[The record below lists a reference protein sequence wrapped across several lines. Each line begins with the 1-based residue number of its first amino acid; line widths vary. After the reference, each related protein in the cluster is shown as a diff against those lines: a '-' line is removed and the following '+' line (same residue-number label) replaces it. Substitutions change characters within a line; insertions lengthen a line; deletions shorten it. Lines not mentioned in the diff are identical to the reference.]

1 MLKFI
6 KKLLKRLDRILPIIK
21 QVFIISLIVFFFI
34 ISLTYM
40 LAVFGHDILTGFM
53 QWLSSYIFVG
63 TITLNV
69 INTTVKRNINNG
81 NTSSSKDNS
90 SLKGDDKLKGQDGGT
105 NEDFN
110 NYKNEFFSKSHT
122 NCAYISEFFDNGFRG
137 LLTMGGIYLIAA
149 TCLSF
154 VDIII
159 SSDSSESCSSVGNL
173 SIFIENLTKDP
184 FKSLLFWFGV
194 FTLILIGLGGFGIYY
209 KGGKVGQLSSFL
221 PQIRDKII
229 EFFASIINPIISAL
243 IGIYVIKEV
252 FTDNII
258 RFLNNGS
265 VTTISDNVMNK
276 IMSILILVISIILII
291 LLFRGA
297 VIFIRDLLNLG
308 LAAYK
313 YIADPIFGENG
324 WFRKAESKASMCNI
338 KPYWDG
344 WKSEMN
350 KK

>member
-1 MLKFI
+1 MNITL
-6 KKLLKRLDRILPIIK
+6 IK
-21 QVFIISLIVFFFI
+21 QIFIISLIVFFFI

-53 QWLSSYIFVG
+53 QWLSSYIFIG
-63 TITLNV
+63 TIILNV
-69 INTTVKRNINNG
+69 INTIVEK
-81 NTSSSKDNS
+81 NTSSSK
-90 SLKGDDKLKGQDGGT
+90 GAQDVPGSKSQKGGT
-105 NEDFN
+105 NETKPNFKE
-110 NYKNEFFSKSHT
+110 YKKNFFEDSYT
-122 NCAYISEFFDNGFRG
+122 NCGTYISDFFDKGLRG
-137 LLTMGGIYLIAA
+137 ILTMGGIYLIAA

-159 SSDSSESCSSVGNL
+159 SSDSGESCSSVGNL

-194 FTLILIGLGGFGIYY
+194 FTLILIGLGRFDIYY
-209 KGGKVGQLSSFL
+209 KGRGVGKFSSYL
-221 PQIRDKII
+221 PRIRDKII
-229 EFFASIINPIISAL
+229 AFFSSVIDPIISAL

-258 RFLNNGS
+258 KFLNSGS
-265 VTTISDNVMNK
+265 VTTISDNVINK

-297 VIFIRDLLNLG
+297 YKFIAEITKSG
-308 LAAYK
+308 EIAYEN
-313 YIADPIFGENG
+313 IADPIFGEKG

-344 WKSEMN
+344 WKKEMN
-350 KK
+350 IPSKLRTGPAVKLR

>member
-1 MLKFI
+1 MDQNINNILININRKFLPAI
-6 KKLLKRLDRILPIIK
+6 KKF
-21 QVFIISLIVFFFI
+21 FIISLIVFFFI

-40 LAVFGHDILTGFM
+40 LAVFGQDILTGFM

-63 TITLNV
+63 TITLNI
-69 INTTVKRNINNG
+69 INTIVKRNIKNG
-81 NTSSSKDNS
+81 NISRP
-90 SLKGDDKLKGQDGGT
+90 KGAQGFEEQDGGAKA
-105 NEDFN
+105 DFN
-110 NYKNEFFSKSHT
+110 KYKKEFISKPHT
-122 NCAYISEFFDNGFRG
+122 NCAYISEFIDKGLRG
-137 LLTMGGIYLIAA
+137 ILTMGGIYLIAA
-149 TCLSF
+149 ICLSF

-159 SSDSSESCSSVGNL
+159 SSDSGKTCSSVGNL

-194 FTLILIGLGGFGIYY
+194 FTLILIGLGGLNVYY
-209 KGGKVGQLSSFL
+209 TSGRAGQFSSFL
-221 PQIRDKII
+221 PSLRDKII
-229 EFFASIINPIISAL
+229 AFFGSVINPTISAL

-265 VTTISDNVMNK
+265 VTTISDNVINK

-291 LLFRGA
+291 LLLRGA
-297 VIFIRDLLNLG
+297 VQFIKIIIDGGRR
-308 LAAYK
+308 AYK
-313 YIADPIFGENG
+313 DIAVPIFGKEG

-344 WKSEMN
+344 WKQKS

>member
-1 MLKFI
+1 MNKNINNILININRKFLPAI
-6 KKLLKRLDRILPIIK
+6 KKF
-21 QVFIISLIVFFFI
+21 FIVSLIVFFFI

-69 INTTVKRNINNG
+69 INTTVKRNIENG
-81 NTSSSKDNS
+81 NISRP
-90 SLKGDDKLKGQDGGT
+90 KGEHGFKEQVGGT
-105 NEDFN
+105 KEEFN
-110 NYKNEFFSKSHT
+110 IYKKDFFSKSHT

-258 RFLNNGS
+258 RFLNSGS
-265 VTTISDNVMNK
+265 VTTISDNVINK

-338 KPYWDG
+338 KPYWDE
-344 WKSEMN
+344 WNIKN

>member
-69 INTTVKRNINNG
+69 INTTVKRNIENG
-81 NTSSSKDNS
+81 NISRP
-90 SLKGDDKLKGQDGGT
+90 KGEHGFKSQKGGT
-105 NEDFN
+105 NEDFKE
-110 NYKNEFFSKSHT
+110 YKKEFLSKPHT
-122 NCAYISEFFDNGFRG
+122 NCAYISDFFDKGLRG
-137 LLTMGGIYLIAA
+137 ILTMGGIYLIAA

-159 SSDSSESCSSVGNL
+159 SSDSGESCSSVGNL

-308 LAAYK
+308 LAAYED
-313 YIADPIFGENG
+313 IAVPIFGKEG

-344 WKSEMN
+344 WKQKS

>member
-1 MLKFI
+1 MNFI
-6 KKLLKRLDRILPIIK
+6 LNNLPVIK
-21 QVFIISLIVFFFI
+21 QIFIISLIVFFFI

-40 LAVFGHDILTGFM
+40 LAVFGQDILTGFM

-69 INTTVKRNINNG
+69 INTIVKRNVENG
-81 NTSSSKDNS
+81 NITRP
-90 SLKGDDKLKGQDGGT
+90 KGAHGFGDQGGGAKA
-105 NEDFN
+105 DFN
-110 NYKNEFFSKSHT
+110 EYKKEFLSKPHT
-122 NCAYISEFFDNGFRG
+122 NCAYISDFFDKGLRG
-137 LLTMGGIYLIAA
+137 ILTMGGIYLIAA

-159 SSDSSESCSSVGNL
+159 SSDSGESCSSVGNL

-194 FTLILIGLGGFGIYY
+194 FTLILIGLGGLNVYY
-209 KGGKVGQLSSFL
+209 RSGRAGQFSSFL
-221 PQIRDKII
+221 PRIRDKII
-229 EFFASIINPIISAL
+229 AFFGSVINPTISAL
-243 IGIYVIKEV
+243 IGIYVIKEL

-258 RFLNNGS
+258 RFLNSGS

-276 IMSILILVISIILII
+276 IMSILILVISIILLI
-291 LLFRGA
+291 LLFRGVA
-297 VIFIRDLLNLG
+297 IFIKILLDG
-308 LAAYK
+308 GRRAYED
-313 YIADPIFGENG
+313 IAVPIFGKEG

-344 WKSEMN
+344 WKQKS